1 MATGSDL
8 VSVAAE
14 HVGERYVFGTFVPKD
29 NPNWRGPWDCAEF
42 TTWIV
47 YTSTGQLYGVADADG
62 PLSAADAWTGFW
74 LADVE
79 KRGRRVSIAEAAT
92 LPGAFLLRHSS
103 SAGHIVVS
111 DGTGGTIEAMSSRT
125 GVVRGRLA
133 NRRWD
138 MGILIPWV
146 QYSEADIAPLAVAE
160 PTVTIY
166 RVRDP
171 LMQGP
176 TVKRIQRALSDAGF
190 DPGPIDG
197 FYGDL
202 TAAAVRAYQAM
213 RRLVADGEVG
223 PKTAKS
229 LGLSLETA

>member
-8 VSVAAE
+8 VNVAAE

-47 YTSTGQLYGVADADG
+47 YTSTGQLYGVGDPDG
-62 PLSAADAWTGFW
+62 PLAAADAWTGFW
-74 LADVE
+74 LRDAE
-79 KRGRRVSIAEAAT
+79 TRGQRVSVAEAASR
-92 LPGAFLLRHSS
+92 PGAFLLRHSS
-103 SAGHIVVS
+103 SSGHIVVS
-111 DGTGGTIEAMSSRT
+111 DGAGGTIEAMSSRT
-125 GVVRGRLA
+125 GVVRSSLA

-146 QYSEADIAPLAVAE
+146 QYPDDDVVPLEVAA

-171 LMQGP
+171 LMHGP
-176 TVKRIQRALSDAGF
+176 AVKLIQRALRDAGF

-202 TAAAVRAYQAM
+202 TAAAVRAYQAT
-213 RRLVADGEVG
+213 RRLVTDGEVG

-229 LGLSLETA
+229 LGLALDVA